1 MLVII
6 MKNKIMIVVILLALI
21 HPVSAI
27 DPIITIRV
35 PVLEEPT
42 EGFFVYPEGTTFEQ
56 GQYILFRND
65 DKNKRWFTVICDRNI
80 FDNGSSNEA
89 YMSYRQITPVQLSE
103 PGIFNFHL
111 KEKPTVKIR
120 ITVIGDGTAT
130 EVFETQD
137 IPVDLSEK
145 DELFPGLGEL
155 PAPGILPAL
164 MLLILAYLT
173 FGTKR

>member
-1 MLVII
+1 
-6 MKNKIMIVVILLALI
+6 MKNKILIVLILLALM

-35 PVLEEPT
+35 PVQEEPA

-56 GQYILFRND
+56 GQSILFRND
-65 DKNKRWFTVICDRNI
+65 DKNRRWFTVICDKNI

-111 KEKPTVKIR
+111 KEKPTVNIQ
-120 ITVIGDGTAT
+120 ITVIGDGTAP
-130 EVFETQD
+130 EVQETQD
-137 IPVDLSEK
+137 SPVDLPEK

-155 PAPGILPAL
+155 PAPGMLPAF
-164 MLLILAYLT
+164 MLLILAFLT
-173 FGTKR
+173 LRTKR